1 MSSPNTLDKN
11 GSNTKVFKPAVPDL
25 TDIRLAKN
33 VDETKL
39 TVEHHGERFKD
50 RGGLYVPEDFEEK
63 PKADQ
68 KDSDMETP
76 KSGDLVPAEP
86 RHLEAALKRANEE
99 GISETAVAGA
109 MGNEPY
115 TTEIED
121 DGPTPF
127 TDYSVFKPKGEQVD
141 GNKAFPPEDQIE
153 GVPFFVKGNEGGG
166 NEGGGNEGGGNG
178 NGNEG
183 GGNEGGGNEGGGNGN
198 GNEGGGNGNGNE
210 GNGNDNEG
218 NGNGNGNEGGGN
230 GNEGGGNGNGNEG
243 GGNEG
248 GGNGNGNEGGGTNTP
263 PGPPENEAGPNNEE
277 QTAEELQR
285 ATADLEGSIHHFA
298 QARIE
303 REKLFGGGSAE
314 KRLLEREGQALQESF
329 RRYTEAISR
338 DYAARSENIE
348 NAFEGQKE
356 SLQRDAAELTN
367 TRALAAQKLSTLQET
382 LDTTTDPTEKAK
394 IQIDMLAYQALD
406 AQTQAE
412 LSNIQ
417 AELQQIDAD
426 KAVELQRLEDEK
438 NERISEALIEVEQ
451 RVNAEMLEIREQKRP
466 RIAKLNEWL
475 RRKPGVRIAIGAG
488 LAAMGVFGVVTGA
501 VPLVALAMGGKAIM
515 AGAGGY
521 NAVRGIGERIANRG
535 YEKANVDSIEDYV
548 EAAGNQSNTRRKS
561 KKAAVVG
568 GAALA
573 AIPVVR
579 GANEIF
585 NATPDPG
592 IPTDYNPGAYR
603 MAGIATE
610 RPSAGSQFTEMVTNP
625 NPNPSILADAKAA
638 ESVLDAA
645 YSKVAPG
652 MSFDQLKNLDAVIG
666 RLSASQ
672 GYGNGFTAGAMDTL
686 ADQIKSGLGANDII
700 RQMNLGPPIP
710 GL

>member
-25 TDIRLAKN
+25 TDIRPAKN
-33 VDETKL
+33 VDQTKL

-50 RGGLYVPEDFEEK
+50 HDGLLVPEDYQEM
-63 PKADQ
+63 PKTDQ
-68 KDSDMETP
+68 KESNKEAP
-76 KSGDLVPAEP
+76 RPGDLVPAEP
-86 RHLEAALKRANEE
+86 RHLEAALKRAKEE
-99 GISETAVAGA
+99 DISETAVAGA

-115 TTEIED
+115 TTETED

-127 TDYSVFKPKGEQVD
+127 TDYSVFRPKGEQVD
-141 GNKAFPPEDQIE
+141 GDPVREGYQKIGEAVNKRIDELKQEGMSDSDAHAKAHDEFWGMVDSASPKPEPPD
-153 GVPFFVKGNEGGG
+153 
-166 NEGGGNEGGGNG
+166 
-178 NGNEG
+178 
-183 GGNEGGGNEGGGNGN
+183 
-198 GNEGGGNGNGNE
+198 
-210 GNGNDNEG
+210 NDKPEPPDNDKPEPPDNDKPEPPDNDKPEPPDNDKPPG
-218 NGNGNGNEGGGN
+218 PPPG
-230 GNEGGGNGNGNEG
+230 
-243 GGNEG
+243 
-248 GGNGNGNEGGGTNTP
+248 P
-263 PGPPENEAGPNNEE
+263 PGPPENDEGPNNEQ

-329 RRYTEAISR
+329 RRYTEAISK
-338 DYAARSENIE
+338 DFAARSENIE

-426 KAVELQRLEDEK
+426 KAVELQRLEVEK

-466 RIAKLNEWL
+466 KIAKLNEWL

-521 NAVRGIGERIANRG
+521 NAARGIGERIANRG
-535 YEKANVDSIEDYV
+535 YEKANVDSIEEYV

-561 KKAAVVG
+561 KKAGVVA

-592 IPTDYNPGAYR
+592 IPSDYNPGAYR
-603 MAGIATE
+603 MAGIVTE

-638 ESVLDAA
+638 ESLMDAA
-645 YSKVAPG
+645 YSRVAPG

-700 RQMNLGPPIP
+700 KQMNLGPPIP